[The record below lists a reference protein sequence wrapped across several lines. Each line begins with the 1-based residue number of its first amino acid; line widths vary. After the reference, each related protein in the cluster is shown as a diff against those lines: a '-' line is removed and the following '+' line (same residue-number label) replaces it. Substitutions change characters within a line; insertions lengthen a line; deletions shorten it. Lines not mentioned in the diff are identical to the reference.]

1 MNDTFAAGVEP
12 GGLRTSQ
19 EIKIL
24 ICYLLRTVEQPMLRD
39 DVTDILVGNGMAN
52 YFDIEEA
59 MEELLRLQHLVQSD
73 DRRIATTVSGAQ
85 IGDELSVRIPYTLR
99 ERSVKAA
106 LRLLR
111 RRSIEKDN
119 MVTVDRSPDGARLVT
134 CAVQDCGKTLFS
146 VTLRVADAHQEETV
160 RENFL
165 NDPTLLY
172 RSALAV
178 LTGDAGLRRAGSQ
191 IVIDL

>member
-1 MNDTFAAGVEP
+1 
-12 GGLRTSQ
+12 
-19 EIKIL
+19 
-24 ICYLLRTVEQPMLRD
+24 MLRNTAREIA
-39 DVTDILVGNGMAN
+39 VHLAYELSFTALPV
-52 YFDIEEA
+52 
-59 MEELLRLQHLVQSD
+59 EELLRLQHLVQSD

-119 MVTVDRSPDGARLVT
+119 TVTVDRSPDGARLVT

-146 VTLRVADAHQEETV
+146 VTLRGATPTKKKRYARTSSTTLHCCTAV
-160 RENFL
+160 RW
-165 NDPTLLY
+165 PC
-172 RSALAV
+172 
-178 LTGDAGLRRAGSQ
+178 
-191 IVIDL
+191 

>member
-119 MVTVDRSPDGARLVT
+119 TVTVDRSPARHL
-134 CAVQDCGKTLFS
+134 C
-146 VTLRVADAHQEETV
+146 R
-160 RENFL
+160 
-165 NDPTLLY
+165 
-172 RSALAV
+172 
-178 LTGDAGLRRAGSQ
+178 AGLRKNAVFRHAARGGRPPRRNGTRELPQRPYTAVPQCAGRADRRCRAAPRGQ
-191 IVIDL
+191 PDRDRPVT

>member
-1 MNDTFAAGVEP
+1 MKRTLLLATSALLIASLLTGCGLLPQQITPATEP
-12 GGLRTSQ
+12 
-19 EIKIL
+19 
-24 ICYLLRTVEQPMLRD
+24 
-39 DVTDILVGNGMAN
+39 TDN
-52 YFDIEEA
+52 
-59 MEELLRLQHLVQSD
+59 
-73 DRRIATTVSGAQ
+73 T
-85 IGDELSVRIPYTLR
+85 
-99 ERSVKAA
+99 
-106 LRLLR
+106 
-111 RRSIEKDN
+111 
-119 MVTVDRSPDGARLVT
+119 VTVDRSPDGARLVT

>member
-119 MVTVDRSPDGARLVT
+119 TVTVDRAPDGARRGT
-134 CAVQDCGKTLFS
+134 
-146 VTLRVADAHQEETV
+146 
-160 RENFL
+160 
-165 NDPTLLY
+165 
-172 RSALAV
+172 SAGPALC
-178 LTGDAGLRRAGSQ
+178 L
-191 IVIDL
+191 IPI